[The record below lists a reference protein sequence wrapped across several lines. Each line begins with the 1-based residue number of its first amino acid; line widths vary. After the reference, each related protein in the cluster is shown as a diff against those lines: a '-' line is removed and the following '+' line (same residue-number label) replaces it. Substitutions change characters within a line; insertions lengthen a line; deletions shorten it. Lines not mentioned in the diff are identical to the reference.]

1 MQTTCR
7 NAETAV
13 ETTRLC
19 VQKDLRDGRIR
30 VAAVL
35 PSQRYA
41 IDCEAYMY
49 RRVGEIRHIRGHIF
63 IAIVIGSLM

>member
-41 IDCEAYMY
+41 IDCCETC
-49 RRVGEIRHIRGHIF
+49 RRVGETRQIRGHIF

>member
-7 NAETAV
+7 NAETAA

-30 VAAVL
+30 IAAVL

-41 IDCEAYMY
+41 MDCKTNV
-49 RRVGEIRHIRGHIF
+49 RVDGDKADSGAHIHCDCHK
-63 IAIVIGSLM
+63 

>member
-7 NAETAV
+7 NAETAA
-13 ETTRLC
+13 ETTRSC

-35 PSQRYA
+35 PSQRYV
-41 IDCEAYMY
+41 IDCETC
-49 RRVGEIRHIRGHIF
+49 RRVGEIRQIRGHIF